1 MENLDRWVWMREG
14 GRGDFSPSPTLNKK
28 VSVGHR
34 YRRLFRGR
42 EGEEV
47 GKNIWY
53 SGTPLYKSEGGG
65 ALGKRLRAR
74 RAILRI

>member
-1 MENLDRWVWMREG
+1 MDEG
-14 GRGDFSPSPTLNKK
+14 GRGRGDDSPSPTPNKK

-42 EGEEV
+42 QGKEV

-53 SGTPLYKSEGGG
+53 VFRYPSL
-65 ALGKRLRAR
+65 
-74 RAILRI
+74 

>member
-1 MENLDRWVWMREG
+1 MGVDEG
-14 GRGDFSPSPTLNKK
+14 GREGEVTFPPSLNKK

-42 EGEEV
+42 EGKEV

-53 SGTPLYKSEGGG
+53 SGTPLYESEGGG
-65 ALGKRLRAR
+65 SR
-74 RAILRI
+74 

>member
-1 MENLDRWVWMREG
+1 MSVEEG
-14 GRGDFSPSPTLNKK
+14 GRGDFSPSPTPNKK

-42 EGEEV
+42 EGKEV

-53 SGTPLYKSEGGG
+53 SGTPLYRSEGGV
-65 ALGKRLRAR
+65 LGKRLRAR